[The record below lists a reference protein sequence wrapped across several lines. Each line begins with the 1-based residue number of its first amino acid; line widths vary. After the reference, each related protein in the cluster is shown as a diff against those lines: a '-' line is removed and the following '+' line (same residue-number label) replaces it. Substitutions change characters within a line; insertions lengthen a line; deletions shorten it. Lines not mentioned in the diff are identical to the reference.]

1 MNNRYGLD
9 DQYFRKWMK
18 RVLASGLEH
27 YTPQEL
33 ARELARMSKAAA
45 PEVMHEPEFS
55 IGDERALIQELAT
68 KLRADKALL
77 IQEGSPMALR
87 LAEAGIIYK
96 EDL

>member
-45 PEVMHEPEFS
+45 PEVMHEPEFTLDVGGRGVA
-55 IGDERALIQELAT
+55 GDRDQWKYT
-68 KLRADKALL
+68 
-77 IQEGSPMALR
+77 EGPR
-87 LAEAGIIYK
+87 FP
-96 EDL
+96 